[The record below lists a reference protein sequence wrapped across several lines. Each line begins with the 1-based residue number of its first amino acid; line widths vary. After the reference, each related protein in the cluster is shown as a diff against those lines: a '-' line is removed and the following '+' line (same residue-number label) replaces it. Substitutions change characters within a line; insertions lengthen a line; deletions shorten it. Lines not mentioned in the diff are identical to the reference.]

1 MNNWKKT
8 IVELLKTIAISLV
21 LVFILIN
28 FVLISVRVDG
38 SSMYPTLHDGDF
50 GFSFVLKKNLGIDRF
65 DVVVVNNEDNA
76 NRLVKRV
83 IGLPGETVEYVH
95 NVLYINGVETAEP
108 FLGEGVMTNDFK
120 ITLND
125 DEYFVMGDNRE
136 VSRDSRYYG
145 PFNYE
150 DFVASG
156 VLVLWPL
163 NDFGLK

>member
-1 MNNWKKT
+1 M
-8 IVELLKTIAISLV
+8 
-21 LVFILIN
+21 
-28 FVLISVRVDG
+28 
-38 SSMYPTLHDGDF
+38 
-50 GFSFVLKKNLGIDRF
+50 
-65 DVVVVNNEDNA
+65 
-76 NRLVKRV
+76 
-83 IGLPGETVEYVH
+83 
-95 NVLYINGVETAEP
+95 
-108 FLGEGVMTNDFK
+108 GEGVMTNDFK

>member
-95 NVLYINGVETAEP
+95 NVL
-108 FLGEGVMTNDFK
+108 
-120 ITLND
+120 
-125 DEYFVMGDNRE
+125 
-136 VSRDSRYYG
+136 
-145 PFNYE
+145 
-150 DFVASG
+150 
-156 VLVLWPL
+156 
-163 NDFGLK
+163 